1 MHTKKPGD
9 YWGFLTRLR
18 GMPTEEIRV
27 ACQSL
32 VHTYCEDLQEHLD
45 DELVQ
50 FIAFCCSLTN
60 DLSPRMLIL
69 KEKQLQC
76 AFPNV
81 EIALSI
87 FLILPVSDASGERSL
102 SKLDL

>member
-1 MHTKKPGD
+1 
-9 YWGFLTRLR
+9 
-18 GMPTEEIRV
+18 MPTEEIRV
-27 ACQSL
+27 ACQRL

-45 DELVQ
+45 DEL
-50 FIAFCCSLTN
+50 FSSLTN
-60 DLSPRMLIL
+60 DLSPRMLIF

-87 FLILPVSDASGERSL
+87 FLILPVSDASGEKSL

>member
-1 MHTKKPGD
+1 MMNL
-9 YWGFLTRLR
+9 F
-18 GMPTEEIRV
+18 
-27 ACQSL
+27 S
-32 VHTYCEDLQEHLD
+32 
-45 DELVQ
+45 
-50 FIAFCCSLTN
+50 SLTN
-60 DLSPRMLIL
+60 DLSLPRMLIL

>member
-1 MHTKKPGD
+1 
-9 YWGFLTRLR
+9 
-18 GMPTEEIRV
+18 MPTEEIRV
-27 ACQSL
+27 VCRSL

-50 FIAFCCSLTN
+50 LP
-60 DLSPRMLIL
+60 DQWPLSPRMLIL